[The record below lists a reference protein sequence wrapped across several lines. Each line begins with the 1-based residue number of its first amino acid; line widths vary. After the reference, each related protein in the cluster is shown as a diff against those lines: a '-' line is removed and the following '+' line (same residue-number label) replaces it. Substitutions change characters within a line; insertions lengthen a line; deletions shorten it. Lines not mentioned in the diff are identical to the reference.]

1 MFPWGPVR
9 ALYVWDFFRFFPPLH
24 INLKK
29 KSLEFSVNG
38 GRIGKAIAM
47 WVGELLQNEDTQGR
61 GEKEVRVVVK
71 GGAQQNGTSIFGLQ
85 EMHGV
90 EKRAN
95 WGQEVWDGQPVLL
108 LRV

>member
-1 MFPWGPVR
+1 MCGI
-9 ALYVWDFFRFFPPLH
+9 FFFLFFLVLSSPPH
-24 INLKK
+24 QLKK

-90 EKRAN
+90 EKSN